1 MDAAEKQHCFLS
13 VTLIES
19 MCVSL
24 SLTHPRA
31 RARARAHT
39 HTHTHTNV
47 SNDEVWQEIHRMPS
61 LLADAP
67 YKLYVTRSKH
77 FYVGLLFV

>member
-19 MCVSL
+19 VCVSL

-31 RARARAHT
+31 RARARTHT
-39 HTHTHTNV
+39 HTHTHTHKRFKRRGMAGNTP
-47 SNDEVWQEIHRMPS
+47 H
-61 LLADAP
+61 A
-67 YKLYVTRSKH
+67 
-77 FYVGLLFV
+77 